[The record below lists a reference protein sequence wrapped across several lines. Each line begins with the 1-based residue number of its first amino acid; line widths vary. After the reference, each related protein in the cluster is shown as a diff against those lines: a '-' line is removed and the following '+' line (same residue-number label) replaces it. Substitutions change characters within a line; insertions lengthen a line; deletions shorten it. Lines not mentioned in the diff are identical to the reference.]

1 MALRRMFS
9 QEVVESGRFL
19 SLPHQVQCLYFHL
32 SMDADDDGF
41 VSRPLQIA
49 GMIGCGAADLKL
61 LADTG
66 LLLQLE
72 DNLYVITDWQI
83 NNAIRKDRYRA
94 TRYSEEKARLQ
105 TGDSGS
111 YEWKPE
117 EEPVDNHDGNHLVTD
132 PATQDR
138 IGKGRLGKVRRERGC
153 ARTPAGR
160 KHYGQYGWIRLTE
173 EEHQTLVK
181 ELGDAEVE
189 RCIRYVDECAQATG
203 NKNQWSDWSLVLR
216 RCSRD
221 RWGTG
226 KASSRPAAVRDYGG
240 DESFA

>member
-1 MALRRMFS
+1 MAMRRMFS

-32 SMDADDDGF
+32 GMDADDDGF

-49 GMIGCGAADLKL
+49 GMIGCGASDLKL
-61 LADTG
+61 LTDTG
-66 LLLQLE
+66 LLLRLE

-94 TRYSEEKARLQ
+94 TRYHAQKERLQ
-105 TGDSGS
+105 TGDNGS
-111 YEWKPE
+111 YELAPA
-117 EEPVDNHDGNHLVTD
+117 GNQTVVNGD
-132 PATQDR
+132 TQDR
-138 IGKGRLGKVRRERGC
+138 IGKDRLGKDRREGAR

-173 EEHQTLVK
+173 EEYAALVK
-181 ELGDAEVE
+181 ELGEAEVE

-203 NKNQWSDWSLVLR
+203 NKNQWSDWNLVLR

-226 KASSRPAAVRDYGG
+226 KPAAGKGTPVRAYDG